1 MVRIRSDTTQ
11 PVMPAV
17 TRFHWR
23 LARAGVDATVNFRD
37 YLRIFSRGWPALV
50 ILTVMGVGGSVG
62 YLLVT
67 PKIYQAT
74 SIVYVSTGS
83 AKNAGDLQQG
93 SNFSQ
98 QAAMN
103 YAAITRSPLILDPV
117 IKQLGLNTT
126 ASELA
131 KSLNVVAVA
140 TTTLFTITA
149 SSESPGHAAQLANT
163 VARSAMTEITL
174 LEKPENPDIPALV
187 KLSQIQTATVPTD
200 ASSPATKPTLAFGLI
215 VGLLLGLVIAILM
228 FVLDTRVRG
237 AQDLAA
243 ITDRPILAT
252 VPRVRTRGG
261 SLVVRQR
268 PNSSASESFRDL
280 RTNLRFL
287 ERAKNRS
294 FVVAVPSA
302 REGESDV
309 AANLAWTLAQT
320 LRTVVLVDIDLR
332 RTSPF
337 GAKASEIVGKGEA
350 SQPDE
355 ASTVVLGIVDIITG
369 SVGLSDALQPSGHEF
384 LSVLPSG
391 RRASNPSEL
400 LGSPEMER
408 FVAQIESRFDYVVF
422 SGPPLMSSTDSA
434 VVSALASGA
443 VVVVNAGRTKRRK
456 LAEAIEVL
464 AKVGVTPIGIVLTGT
479 R

>member
-1 MVRIRSDTTQ
+1 MSG
-11 PVMPAV
+11 V
-17 TRFHWR
+17 TGFHRR
-23 LARAGVDATVNFRD
+23 LARAGVDATVDFRD

-50 ILTVMGVGGSVG
+50 ILTVMGVGGSIG

-74 SIVYVSTGS
+74 SIVYVSAGS

-93 SNFSQ
+93 STFSQ
-98 QAAMN
+98 QATTN
-103 YAAITRSPLILDPV
+103 YAVITRSPLVLDPV
-117 IKQLGLNTT
+117 IKQLGLKTT

-131 KSLNVVAVA
+131 KSLNIEAVP

-163 VARSAMTEITL
+163 VARSATTEITL
-174 LEKPENPDIPALV
+174 LEKPENPDTPALV
-187 KLSQIQTATVPTD
+187 KLSQIQTATVPTA
-200 ASSPATKPTLAFGLI
+200 ASSPATKTTLAFGLI
-215 VGLLLGLVIAILM
+215 VGLLLGLVVAILM

-252 VPRVRTRGG
+252 VPRVRPNSA
-261 SLVVRQR
+261 SLVARQR
-268 PNSSASESFRDL
+268 PNSAASESFRDL
-280 RTNLRFL
+280 RTNLRSL
-287 ERAKNRS
+287 ERAKNHS
-294 FVVAVPSA
+294 IVVTVPSA

-320 LRTVVLVDIDLR
+320 HSTVVLVDIDLR
-332 RTSPF
+332 RTAPF
-337 GAKASEIVGKGEA
+337 GAKARKIVGKSEA
-350 SQPDE
+350 SQTDE
-355 ASTVVLGIVDIITG
+355 GSTVVLGIVDIITG
-369 SVGLSDALQPSGHEF
+369 SAQLSDALQPSEHEF
-384 LSVLPSG
+384 LSILPGG

-408 FVAQIESRFDYVVF
+408 FVAQIESRFDYVIF
-422 SGPPLMSSTDSA
+422 SGPPLRSSTDSA

-443 VVVVNAGRTKRRK
+443 VVVVTAGRTKRRK

-464 AKVGVTPIGIVLTGT
+464 AKVGVTPIGIVLTDT